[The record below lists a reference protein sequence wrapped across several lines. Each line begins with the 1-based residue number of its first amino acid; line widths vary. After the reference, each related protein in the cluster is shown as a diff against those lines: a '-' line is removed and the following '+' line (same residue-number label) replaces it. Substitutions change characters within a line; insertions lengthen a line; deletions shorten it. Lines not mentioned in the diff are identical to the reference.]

1 MNVATR
7 AAIVASVAW
16 VAMVVGLASAVT
28 PQFDDLRNQTPIHGD
43 AAAGATKAATCA
55 ACHGAQGIAVAPT
68 FPNLAG
74 QSASYLYVQ
83 LRAFKDGARVN
94 AVMQPLAKALTD
106 QDMRNLAAH
115 FASLPGKLASQAQE
129 SSRGSIL
136 FHDGDATK
144 GVPPCQGC
152 HGVEG
157 KGPHP
162 DPGSTAPQ
170 PAWSTFPVLAGQN
183 APYVLEQ
190 LKAYRDGT
198 RVGTSNDKVMQGVA
212 HNLSEDDMHALADYV
227 SSLPLKAVMGSNCR
241 CKQLAC
247 RCSRKRD
254 GSPYPHQYPHVDQA
268 TAF

>member
-1 MNVATR
+1 MIFTTR
-7 AAIVASVAW
+7 VAIVASIAL
-16 VAMVVGLASAVT
+16 VAMALGVALAAT
-28 PQFDDLRNQTPIHGD
+28 APFDDLRKQAPIHGD
-43 AAAGATKAATCA
+43 AAAGATKAALCA
-55 ACHGAQGIAVAPT
+55 ACHGAKGIAAAPV

-74 QSASYLYVQ
+74 QSATYLYVQ
-83 LRAFKDGARVN
+83 LRAFNDGARAN

-115 FASLPGKLASQAQE
+115 FASLPGKSAARAAQA

-136 FHDGDATK
+136 FHDGDATQ

-152 HGVEG
+152 HGIDG
-157 KGPHP
+157 NGPRP

-170 PAWSTFPVLAGQN
+170 PAWSTFPRLAGQN

-212 HNLSEDDMHALADYV
+212 HNLSPADMQALAGYV
-227 SSLPLKAVMGSNCR
+227 STL
-241 CKQLAC
+241 
-247 RCSRKRD
+247 
-254 GSPYPHQYPHVDQA
+254 
-268 TAF
+268 